1 MILTRYFSKM
11 NATIISLALLLFGG
25 NDFIN
30 HDPVQDDKQSALA
43 YLNKVRQSPGSY
55 STEIGVDLGY
65 VKARPELVWDETLAK
80 VAQAKAE
87 DMRDRGYFAH
97 VDPDGRGTNIKIHEA
112 GYTLV
117 ESFVNNKSNNY
128 FESLGAGYNSGVE
141 GIKALILDKG
151 TNPPG
156 HRNHLLGIDSFWSN
170 CTDVGIGFARGG
182 SYRTYMVVLIAKHD
196 F

>member
-1 MILTRYFSKM
+1 M
-11 NATIISLALLLFGG
+11 NSIIISLALIVFGS
-25 NDFIN
+25 DFPN
-30 HDPVQDDKQSALA
+30 NADFQQDDKQAALS

-65 VKARPELVWDETLAK
+65 VKARPELVWSGALASA
-80 VAQAKAE
+80 AQAKAE

-97 VDPDGRGTNIKIHEA
+97 VDPDGKGTNIKIHEA
-112 GYTLV
+112 GYTLTA
-117 ESFVNNKSNNY
+117 SFIDNKSNNF
-128 FESLGAGYNSGVE
+128 FESLGAGHGSGEE
-141 GIKALILDKG
+141 GIKALILDSG

-156 HRNHLLGIDSFWSN
+156 HRNHLLGIDQFWAN